1 MRSLTLSSCVIRDSL
16 CLPPTCGR
24 AAIKNRRRQDG
35 IAGDRQYPQPQGRN
49 CLEVRAEPFLATL
62 RAQSIGVPPK
72 AVRKP
77 ATGENGGMEEEEQER
92 PRPKIVDKRISAGGH
107 TGKPQQSEPATPQP
121 RPIEEPRDPAEG
133 GATPGES
140 TAPVWTPEQEAEAKR
155 IVDEI
160 VRTPSLD
167 WVVHSAVNLANVAGT
182 KIETGAVEDAA
193 LAIDALAALITGLQG
208 KLGEAE
214 TPLRQT
220 LAQLQLAY
228 SQRAAPPP
236 TD

>member
-1 MRSLTLSSCVIRDSL
+1 
-16 CLPPTCGR
+16 
-24 AAIKNRRRQDG
+24 
-35 IAGDRQYPQPQGRN
+35 
-49 CLEVRAEPFLATL
+49 
-62 RAQSIGVPPK
+62 
-72 AVRKP
+72 
-77 ATGENGGMEEEEQER
+77 MEEEEQER

-107 TGKPQQSEPATPQP
+107 TGKRRETAAPPPTPASPDEAQVPASSDAPTEPDSERFGGRGGVSATP
-121 RPIEEPRDPAEG
+121 EEPRE
-133 GATPGES
+133 
-140 TAPVWTPEQEAEAKR
+140 APVWTPEQEAEARR

-182 KIETGAVEDAA
+182 KIETNAVEDAA
-193 LAIDALAALITGLQG
+193 LAIDALAALINGLQG

-236 TD
+236 VD

>member
-1 MRSLTLSSCVIRDSL
+1 
-16 CLPPTCGR
+16 
-24 AAIKNRRRQDG
+24 
-35 IAGDRQYPQPQGRN
+35 
-49 CLEVRAEPFLATL
+49 
-62 RAQSIGVPPK
+62 
-72 AVRKP
+72 
-77 ATGENGGMEEEEQER
+77 
-92 PRPKIVDKRISAGGH
+92 
-107 TGKPQQSEPATPQP
+107 
-121 RPIEEPRDPAEG
+121 
-133 GATPGES
+133 
-140 TAPVWTPEQEAEAKR
+140 VWTPEQEAEAKR
-155 IVDEI
+155 IVEEI

-193 LAIDALAALITGLQG
+193 LAIDALAALVNGLQG

-236 TD
+236 AE